1 MPKARWDIEADDIDS
16 FDRSS
21 QFTPYRGPQPPRG
34 VYSFLIKKAVFIAA
48 TREKLPSLRLGLEL
62 IPRDGSDDRQYRGF
76 YFTAFL
82 PVSNKT
88 QFRYVPLLD
97 AIGVSSN
104 DFINKTITDAE
115 GNISRIGRWRND
127 GETIIDVQIQLEEDN
142 KGNPQWQAKGF
153 YAPDENATYD
163 GSDDDDDYDDDEEYA
178 DDDDESDGDDY
189 DDDDDYEEEKPARR
203 GNRRR

>member
-1 MPKARWDIEADDIDS
+1 MPKARWDIEAGDIDG

-21 QFTPYRGPQPPRG
+21 QYTPYRGPQPPRG

-48 TREKLPSLRLGLEL
+48 TRDKLPSLRLGLEL
-62 IPRDGSDDRQYRGF
+62 LPRDGSDDRTYSGF

-82 PVSNKT
+82 PISNKT
-88 QFRYVPLLD
+88 AFRYVPLLD

-127 GETIIDVQIQLEEDN
+127 GETIVDVQIQLEEDN
-142 KGNPQWQAKGF
+142 KGNPQMQAKGF
-153 YAPDENATYD
+153 WAPAPDATYD
-163 GSDDDDDYDDDEEYA
+163 DADADDDEFATDDDDYDDYE
-178 DDDDESDGDDY
+178 DDNE
-189 DDDDDYEEEKPARR
+189 
-203 GNRRR
+203 